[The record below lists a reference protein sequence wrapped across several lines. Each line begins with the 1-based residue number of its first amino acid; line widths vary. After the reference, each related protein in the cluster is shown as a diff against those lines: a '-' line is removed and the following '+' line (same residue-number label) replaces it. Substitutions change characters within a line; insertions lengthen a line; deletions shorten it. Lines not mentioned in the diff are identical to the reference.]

1 MRPTAIHHSIGL
13 GGVQEIRAAGFPVR
27 FVAIGDRI
35 EAIAPHAAIA
45 HLLDTLADPLPPAPR
60 RRSAI
65 TPGRKKGAHQ
75 WLTPPKNLRKG
86 DDRAFAS
93 AKFQWLNAIALDGAF
108 SDTAR
113 RIAIRFAAH
122 YVRRRPADPSSDRVA
137 YPAVARLCSELRCSR
152 ASIFRALDQLVRLG
166 YLREEARAGE
176 TTRYRLSFPT
186 AGVIPRKL
194 TISVGINRRKNKAL
208 RRMTRLK
215 FATPLPVSKMRPHPS
230 TDSWT
235 PYPSQICDPTRL
247 KNETQYPGNE
257 YRGIN
262 TGEILPSARSA
273 SPHAEVTKGEKA
285 SPLEPEAG
293 GLFGQEPAAERP
305 ESNRER
311 PHRPPAS
318 RPKSAS
324 TKQEA
329 EGFAA
334 FRAAYPPGRYVPVDD
349 GGWQKS
355 ERAFKAALK
364 RAPAATITDGAH
376 GLAASGR
383 PPDRVPRPTNWLE
396 KSLWR

>member
-1 MRPTAIHHSIGL
+1 M
-13 GGVQEIRAAGFPVR
+13 
-27 FVAIGDRI
+27 
-35 EAIAPHAAIA
+35 
-45 HLLDTLADPLPPAPR
+45 ADA
-60 RRSAI
+60 S
-65 TPGRKKGAHQ
+65 
-75 WLTPPKNLRKG
+75 NLRKG

-186 AGVIPRKL
+186 ARDSSEIDD
-194 TISVGINRRKNKAL
+194 SVANKSAKKQGIKTNDPSQICDPS
-208 RRMTRLK
+208 TRLK
-215 FATPLPVSKMRPHPS
+215 NETPPVSFVRPH
-230 TDSWT
+230 
-235 PYPSQICDPTRL
+235 PSQICDPTRL

-273 SPHAEVTKGEKA
+273 SPHAEATKGEKA

-305 ESNRER
+305 ESNRKASD
-311 PHRPPAS
+311 RPPAS
-318 RPKSAS
+318 RPKSAL

-396 KSLWR
+396 KSLWTETPLSAVRAAVSRGPFGDARFDRAASAQRSQLESAAIAMNEFGLTPEDIWGGGAK